1 MINDSIKVKGN
12 LDIVLKDADGN
23 VKDSRSV
30 RNLLVDDGAEYIAS
44 RMITNSGLMSHM
56 AIGEGTT
63 SPAAGN
69 DALENQD
76 GSRVAFD
83 NGFPTR
89 SGAAITYSATFGS
102 GYTGTIT
109 EAGIFDAATNGTMLC
124 RTTFNPIS
132 KASVDTMQISWT
144 VTITAS

>member
-63 SPAAGN
+63 SPVAGN

-83 NGFPTR
+83 SGFPTR